1 MNFLEDKPKIMFE
14 QFLIDYNPVIPI
26 DKNRARELVKTD
38 ELFKSLTVKW
48 YQHLEKNNMSEA
60 YSVYDDDYYFIDI
73 FQCFKTYS
81 RLFIRQ
87 LLKNPALEELKNIK
101 SFVDVGCGLSYST
114 CALKQAYPDAKAY
127 AVNLRDTKQWDF
139 CQKMADT
146 HDFTLVGAIEEINEP
161 VDLVFASEFYEHL
174 YEPLDHVKSVID
186 RLKPKYM
193 VIANSFNV
201 WAIGHFLNYKHG
213 DRIIDQSKMGKI
225 FNEYL
230 RSQGYDNIK
239 CGMWN
244 NKPVIWKKK

>member
-1 MNFLEDKPKIMFE
+1 MNHNF
-14 QFLIDYNPVIPI
+14 
-26 DKNRARELVKTD
+26 ELVG
-38 ELFKSLTVKW
+38 S
-48 YQHLEKNNMSEA
+48 
-60 YSVYDDDYYFIDI
+60 
-73 FQCFKTYS
+73 
-81 RLFIRQ
+81 
-87 LLKNPALEELKNIK
+87 
-101 SFVDVGCGLSYST
+101 
-114 CALKQAYPDAKAY
+114 
-127 AVNLRDTKQWDF
+127 
-139 CQKMADT
+139 
-146 HDFTLVGAIEEINEP
+146 IEEINEP

-239 CGMWN
+239 CIMMCSYF
-244 NKPVIWKKK
+244 